1 MLDRIC
7 SSDSWALGEFSS
19 SVLFI
24 TVSTARLPSTNIHD
38 KQFPIISIAF
48 VLFHSPYFR
57 RRSGA
62 LEGIFVASSVGVVSG
77 VYIFKPLLDE
87 MAANQ
92 KARKEREALESAATP
107 PGVNPKAG

>member
-7 SSDSWALGEFSS
+7 SSDSWALGEFNS
-19 SVLFI
+19 SVLLI
-24 TVSTARLPSTNIHD
+24 CTARLPSTKIHD
-38 KQFPIISIAF
+38 KQFPISVISIAF

-62 LEGIFVASSVGVVSG
+62 LEGIFVASFVGVVSG